1 MKKIIKSIEEMSE
14 LSKEIVNAMED
25 GDVFALVGD
34 LGAGKTTLV
43 SLILKNLDYPEVV
56 SSPTFSIANIYDT
69 KPKINHLDLYRLESE
84 EEIESFEYE
93 EYFYPDSSIT
103 FIEWPSMAQSYLPR
117 DIIYIEIKMIDIDRR
132 EVTISEKFSER
143 MDLIWKY

>member
-1 MKKIIKSIEEMSE
+1 MKKTIKSIEEMSE
-14 LSKEIVNAMED
+14 LSKDIIKAMEE

-69 KPKINHLDLYRLESE
+69 KPRINHLDLYRLESE

-103 FIEWPSMAQSYLPR
+103 FIEWPSMAESYLPR
-117 DIIYIEIKMIDIDRR
+117 DIIYIDIKTLDLDTREI
-132 EVTISEKFSER
+132 TISKNFSER
-143 MDLIWKY
+143 MEIL

>member
-14 LSKEIVNAMED
+14 LSKAITKAMEE

-69 KPKINHLDLYRLESE
+69 NPKINHLDLYRLESE

-93 EYFYPDSSIT
+93 EYFYPESSIT
-103 FIEWPSMAQSYLPR
+103 FIEWPAMAESYLPR
-117 DIIYIEIKMIDIDRR
+117 NIIYIDIKTIDLNTREI
-132 EVTISEKFSER
+132 TISEKFSER
-143 MDLIWKY
+143 MEIL